1 MSERFPRYADF
12 MLNDKTVVRELE
24 GSTKYEA
31 EIERK
36 QREWMKKKGIE

>member
-1 MSERFPRYADF
+1 
-12 MLNDKTVVRELE
+12 MLGIPPIAKALE

-31 EIERK
+31 EVERK